1 MIIGGIK
8 GDTRRS
14 WLTFYCRVF
23 RRSQVQIRLVSHDGN
38 GRHNIC
44 EVLKVSAA
52 LVAQES
58 QEGHPGFRGLGFWD

>member
-1 MIIGGIK
+1 M
-8 GDTRRS
+8 
-14 WLTFYCRVF
+14 
-23 RRSQVQIRLVSHDGN
+23 QIRLVSHDGN